1 MRTKLKYNEKLLLVI
16 NKHYIVFLKPVLM
29 FVAAIY
35 VQTTMAGDAGGTMG
49 KLYASIGKYFMY
61 VYAALICYIAYVF
74 LDRQKN
80 IWVVTDMR
88 FIDEWGIITYKSK
101 ESPLDKIN
109 NVDVAQDPL
118 GRVLGYGNVLI
129 QTAATQGETVIKQVE
144 KPILLRE
151 TILSSAEA
159 YRTMGTAKQHIG
171 LRDEA
176 DAAADTRECPFCYE
190 TIKKKAIIC
199 RFCGRDIVP
208 DTNDEQP
215 VQIQTEDMSAT
226 QGQLASVVGDSVAAP
241 ISADFADG
249 NVETYDTAD
258 KHHDKNTSTK
268 LCKSNKKK
276 ESPTAA
282 IEAVLKNALPIN
294 TDYDSPHSWKAKRDS
309 VSQNSL

>member
-29 FVAAIY
+29 IVAAIY
-35 VQTTMAGDAGGTMG
+35 VQSTMAGDAGGAMG
-49 KLYASIGKYFMY
+49 KLYASVGKYFSY
-61 VYAALICYIAYVF
+61 VYIALTCYIAYVF

-118 GRVLGYGNVLI
+118 GRMLGYGNVLI

-151 TILSSAEA
+151 TILSSAET
-159 YRTMGTAKQHIG
+159 YRTMGTVKQRIG
-171 LRDEA
+171 LQDVA
-176 DAAADTRECPFCYE
+176 DLTEDTRECPYCYE
-190 TIKKKAIIC
+190 TVKKKAIIC

-215 VQIQTEDMSAT
+215 VQVQTEDTAAAQELPSA
-226 QGQLASVVGDSVAAP
+226 AGDFVAAP
-241 ISADFADG
+241 ISADFTDG
-249 NVETYDTAD
+249 DVETSDTAD
-258 KHHDKNTSTK
+258 KHHDKNNSTK
-268 LCKSNKKK
+268 LCGSNNKK

-294 TDYDSPHSWKAKRDS
+294 TDYDSPHSWKAKRDP
-309 VSQNSL
+309 VSQN